1 MSPRSWFRSA
11 GKEGPT
17 MSYATGRAF
26 CDADSHL
33 METPDWL
40 VRYADPRLRDRL
52 LPLSLGKAGAGP
64 EKKIAAA
71 MARVNDAKATDDI
84 AHGVIA
90 GPKGWG
96 ALGAFTPAERSRALD
111 DLGFARQLVF
121 TTFAATQF
129 LYVADPDVVYG
140 GLRAHNRAIADF
152 CSTDERLIPVGMV
165 SLDDPAR
172 ALVEVDEAVR
182 LKIGAVWIPAA
193 PAGARSPGHPD
204 FDPIWRRL
212 SEANIPFVLHIGL
225 GTRVLPKDYE
235 NNGRPMPV
243 DIHGGG
249 ENIRV
254 KDYMVLSFAPQ
265 MFLSALVFDGVF
277 ERFPALRG
285 GAIELG
291 ASWVPDFLRR
301 LDRGASLFSKSD
313 PAIAG
318 LSLRPSEYLRR
329 QFKFTPFPG
338 ENVGALVKDAGP
350 ELFMFSSDYPH
361 PEGTTDPIGRFA
373 KTMTMLSEDEQQR
386 FYSRNF
392 EAMMGRA

>member
-1 MSPRSWFRSA
+1 
-11 GKEGPT
+11 

-40 VRYADPRLRDRL
+40 ARYAEPHLRDRL
-52 LPLSLGKAGAGP
+52 LPLSLGKGGAAP
-64 EKKIAAA
+64 DQKIADAL
-71 MARVNDAKATDDI
+71 ARVKDPAATQRI
-84 AHGVIA
+84 AQGVIA

-96 ALGAFTPAERSRALD
+96 AYGAFTASERSKALD
-111 DLGFARQLVF
+111 DLGFSRQLVF

-129 LYVADPDVVYG
+129 LWAKDPDVVYG
-140 GLRAHNRAIADF
+140 GLRAHNRAISDF
-152 CSTDERLIPVGMV
+152 CSADRRLIPVGMV

-172 ALVEVDEAVR
+172 ALIEVDEAIK

-193 PAGARSPGHPD
+193 PAGARSPGHQD
-204 FDPIWRRL
+204 FDPIWHRL
-212 SEANIPFVLHIGL
+212 SDAGIPFVLHIGL
-225 GTRVLPKDYE
+225 GTRVLPKEYE
-235 NNGRPMPV
+235 NNGRPLPK

-265 MFLSALVFDGVF
+265 MFLSAIVFDGVF
-277 ERFPALRG
+277 ERFPKLRG

-301 LDRGASLFSKSD
+301 LDRGASLFSKAD
-313 PAIAG
+313 PALATLPI
-318 LSLRPSEYLRR
+318 RPSEYFRR

-338 ENVGALVKDAGP
+338 EDVGALVRDTGSG
-350 ELFMFSSDYPH
+350 LFMFSSDYPH

-373 KTMTMLSEDEQQR
+373 KTLSGLTEDDLAR
-386 FYSRNF
+386 FYSGNF
-392 EAMMGRA
+392 EAMMGCL

>member
-1 MSPRSWFRSA
+1 
-11 GKEGPT
+11 
-17 MSYATGRAF
+17 MSYATGRTY

-40 VRYADPRLRDRL
+40 MGYADPLVRGRLR
-52 LPLSLGKAGAGP
+52 PLSLGKAGAGP
-64 EKKIAAA
+64 EKKIAEAI
-71 MARVNDAKATDDI
+71 ARVKDPAATDSISRD
-84 AHGVIA
+84 VIA

-96 ALGAFTPAERSRALD
+96 ALGAFTASERSKALD
-111 DLGFARQLVF
+111 DLGFSRQLVF

-129 LYVADPDVVYG
+129 LWAEDPEVVYG

-152 CSTDERLIPVGMV
+152 CSTDPRLVPAGMV

-172 ALVEVDEAVR
+172 ALVEVEEGIKLNV
-182 LKIGAVWIPAA
+182 GAFWIPAA

-212 SEANIPFVLHIGL
+212 SEARIPFVLHIGL

-235 NNGRPMPV
+235 NNGRPLPA

-254 KDYMVLSFAPQ
+254 KDYMVISFAPQ
-265 MFLSALVFDGVF
+265 MFLSALIFDGVF
-277 ERFPALRG
+277 ERFPELRG

-291 ASWVPDFLRR
+291 ASWVPDFLQR
-301 LDRGASLFSKSD
+301 LDRGAALFSKGD
-313 PAIAG
+313 PAIAA
-318 LSLRPSEYLRR
+318 LSRRPSEYIRG

-338 ENVGALVKDAGP
+338 ENVGALIKATGS

-361 PEGTTDPIGRFA
+361 PEGTNDPIGRFA
-373 KTMTMLSEDEQQR
+373 KTLSGLSEEELRR
-386 FYSRNF
+386 FYSANF
-392 EAMMGRA
+392 EAMLGQS

>member
-1 MSPRSWFRSA
+1 
-11 GKEGPT
+11 
-17 MSYATGRAF
+17 MSYATGRIY

-33 METPDWL
+33 MEIPDWL
-40 VRYADPRLRDRL
+40 ARYADPNLCEKL
-52 LPLSLGKAGAGP
+52 LPLNLGKAGAGP
-64 EKKIAAA
+64 QQKIADAI
-71 MARVNDAKATDDI
+71 ARVKDPVATDKI
-84 AHGVIA
+84 ARDVIS

-96 ALGAFTPAERSRALD
+96 AYGAFSAAERSRALD
-111 DLGFARQLVF
+111 DLGFSRQLVF

-129 LYVADPDVVYG
+129 LYAQDPDVLYG

-152 CSTDERLIPVGMV
+152 CSGDSRLVAVGMV

-172 ALVEVDEAVR
+172 ALVEIEEGIQ
-182 LKIGAVWIPAA
+182 LKIGAFWIPAA
-193 PAGARSPGHPD
+193 PAGTKSPGHPD

-212 SEANIPFVLHIGL
+212 SDAGVPFVLHIGL

-235 NNGRPMPV
+235 NNGRALPK

-277 ERFPALRG
+277 DRFPNLRG

-301 LDRGASLFSKSD
+301 LDRGGRLFSKSD
-313 PAIAG
+313 PNLAA
-318 LSLRPSEYLRR
+318 LSRAPSEYIRR

-338 ENVGALVKDAGP
+338 EDVGALIKDAGS

-361 PEGTTDPIGRFA
+361 PEGTSDPIGHFA
-373 KTMTMLSEDEQQR
+373 KTLSGLSEIELNR
-386 FYSRNF
+386 FYSANF
-392 EAMMGRA
+392 EAMIGGA

>member
-1 MSPRSWFRSA
+1 
-11 GKEGPT
+11 
-17 MSYATGRAF
+17 MSYAKGRAY

-40 VRYADPRLRDRL
+40 AHYAEPSLCSRLH
-52 LPLSLGKAGAGP
+52 PLNLGKAGAGP
-64 EKKIAAA
+64 EQKIA
-71 MARVNDAKATDDI
+71 DAIVRAKDPAATDKI
-84 AHGVIA
+84 ARDVIS

-96 ALGAFTPAERSRALD
+96 AYGAFVARERSKALD
-111 DLGFARQLVF
+111 DLGFSRQLVF

-129 LYVADPDVVYG
+129 LYAQDRDVLYG

-152 CSTDERLIPVGMV
+152 CSCDHRLIPVGMV

-172 ALVEVDEAVR
+172 ALVEIEEGIKV
-182 LKIGAVWIPAA
+182 KIGAFWIPAA
-193 PAGARSPGHPD
+193 PAGGKSPGHPH
-204 FDPIWRRL
+204 FDPIWQRL
-212 SEANIPFVLHIGL
+212 SEAGIPFVVHIGL
-225 GTRVLPKDYE
+225 GTRVLPKEYE
-235 NNGRPMPV
+235 DNGRPMPK

-277 ERFPALRG
+277 DRFPKLRG

-301 LDRGASLFSKSD
+301 LDRGARLFSKSD
-313 PAIAG
+313 SNLAA
-318 LSLRPSEYLRR
+318 LSLAPSEYIRR

-338 ENVGALVKDAGP
+338 EDVGALMREAGS

-361 PEGTTDPIGRFA
+361 PEGTSDPIGYFA
-373 KTMTMLSEDEQQR
+373 KTLSGASEPELNR
-386 FYSRNF
+386 FYSGNF
-392 EAMMGRA
+392 EAMMSGS

>member
-1 MSPRSWFRSA
+1 
-11 GKEGPT
+11 
-17 MSYATGRAF
+17 MSYAKGRTY

-40 VRYADPRLRDRL
+40 LRYADPNLCERLS
-52 LPLSLGKAGAGP
+52 PLNLGKAGAGP
-64 EKKIAAA
+64 AQKIADAL
-71 MARVNDAKATDDI
+71 ARVKDSAATEKI
-84 AHGVIA
+84 ARDVIA

-96 ALGAFTPAERSRALD
+96 AYGAFTPAERSKALD
-111 DLGFARQLVF
+111 DLGFSRQLVF

-129 LYVADPDVVYG
+129 LYASDPELLYG

-152 CSTDERLIPVGMV
+152 CSVDRRLVPVGMV

-172 ALVEVDEAVR
+172 ALVEVEKGIE
-182 LKIGAVWIPAA
+182 LEIGAFWIPAA
-193 PAGARSPGHPD
+193 PAGAKSPGHPD
-204 FDPIWRRL
+204 FDPIWQRL
-212 SEANIPFVLHIGL
+212 SDADVPFVLHIGL

-235 NNGRPMPV
+235 NNGRALPK

-277 ERFPALRG
+277 DRFPKLRG

-301 LDRGASLFSKSD
+301 LDRGGRLFSKGD
-313 PAIAG
+313 PNLAA
-318 LSLRPSEYLRR
+318 LSRTPSQYIHD

-338 ENVGALVKDAGP
+338 EDVGALIREAGS

-361 PEGTTDPIGRFA
+361 PEGTTDPIGHFA
-373 KTMTMLSEDEQQR
+373 KTLSGLSDQDVSR
-386 FYSRNF
+386 FYSENF
-392 EAMMGRA
+392 EVMIGGS

>member
-1 MSPRSWFRSA
+1 
-11 GKEGPT
+11 
-17 MSYATGRAF
+17 MSYATGRAYF
-26 CDADSHL
+26 DADSHL

-40 VRYADPRLRDRL
+40 ARYADPELRDRL
-52 LPLSLGKAGAGP
+52 LPLALGKAGAGP

-71 MARVNDAKATDDI
+71 MERVKDPKATDDI
-84 AHGVIA
+84 ARDVIA

-96 ALGAFTPAERSRALD
+96 ALGAFAAAERSRALD
-111 DLGFARQLVF
+111 DLGFSRQLVF

-129 LYVADPDVVYG
+129 LGAPDPDVVYG

-152 CSTDERLIPVGMV
+152 CSADDRLIPVGMV

-172 ALVEVDEAVR
+172 ALAEIEAAIR

-193 PAGARSPGHPD
+193 PSGGKSPGHPD
-204 FDPIWRRL
+204 FDPIWGRL
-212 SEANIPFVLHIGL
+212 SEAGIPFVLHIGL

-235 NNGRPMPV
+235 NNGRPLPA

-265 MFLSALVFDGVF
+265 MFLSAVVFDGVF

-301 LDRGASLFSKSD
+301 LDRGAMLFSKGD
-313 PAIAG
+313 PALAA
-318 LSLRPSEYLRR
+318 LSLRPSEYFRR

-338 ENVGALVKDAGP
+338 EHVGALVKDAGS

-361 PEGTTDPIGRFA
+361 PEGTNDPIGRFA
-373 KTMTMLSEDEQQR
+373 KTMTDLSEEERDL
-386 FYSRNF
+386 FFARNF
-392 EAMMGRA
+392 EAMVGGA